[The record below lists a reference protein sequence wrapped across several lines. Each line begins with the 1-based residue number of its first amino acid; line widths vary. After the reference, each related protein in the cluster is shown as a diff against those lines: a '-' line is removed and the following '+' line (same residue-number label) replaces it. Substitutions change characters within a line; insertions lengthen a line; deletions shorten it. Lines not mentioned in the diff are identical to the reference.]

1 MTLTRS
7 QIAHVKNTVSEELGF
22 RKPLVNPIEA
32 EFTKFGGLKIALVE
46 LKGFYYLI
54 EIEGE
59 DIFVSV
65 AVPPEVLK
73 DIPDES
79 PEKSSEEMSED
90 IPDEIPEERLEE
102 YAAKY
107 NEENGVGTDGE

>member
-1 MTLTRS
+1 MTLTRA

-46 LKGFYYLI
+46 VKGFYYLV

-65 AVPPEVLK
+65 AVPPEVLD
-73 DIPDES
+73 DIPEES
-79 PEKSSEEMSED
+79 PED
-90 IPDEIPEERLEE
+90 IPNEIPEERPEE
-102 YAAKY
+102 CAAKY
-107 NEENGVGTDGE
+107 DEENGDDTDGE

>member
-1 MTLTRS
+1 MALTRS

-32 EFTKFGGLKIALVE
+32 EFTKFGGMKIALVE
-46 LKGFYYLI
+46 VKGFYYLV

-65 AVPPEVLK
+65 AVPPEVL
-73 DIPDES
+73 
-79 PEKSSEEMSED
+79 
-90 IPDEIPEERLEE
+90 DEIPEESPEDIPNEIPEERPEE

-107 NEENGVGTDGE
+107 AEENGADTDGE